1 MVPTSTKTTVYGD
14 IKESTIVFTSSQ
26 QSTVQVTTIT
36 NTKTNKTS
44 TLDSKV
50 LPTATLRP
58 LEVVLQLP
66 VRVIPRS
73 AILVAIKQFPEL

>member
-1 MVPTSTKTTVYGD
+1 M
-14 IKESTIVFTSSQ
+14 FTSSQ

-50 LPTATLRP
+50 LPTATLRT
-58 LEVVLQLP
+58 LEVVLQLL
-66 VRVIPRS
+66 VQVIPRS